1 MDSHLANSL
10 NENVEEI
17 LFSLDKKVF
26 YIHITFQSILC
37 IAIQIFCSI
46 TNENVFSSLLKLF
59 AEIFILSI
67 LVFVL
72 YKIKNHHR
80 VEDIIFSII
89 VIGFDIT
96 SLFIAF
102 TYSKVESNYTRMIYQ
117 IICFGLIT
125 MNIKQKMNKYV
136 FIYLLAI
143 KIIILILIFQN
154 YNFNESKIIIFLDFF
169 MIIYSFAMIFVNRI
183 IKSIFLESLIKLNNK
198 NIFLGKKLQNILNS
212 MKYSVCSIDLKQ
224 NEIYFNSSFYNFI
237 HDNFRNEL
245 FGAKDLFSSESNY
258 SNIYLKLIR
267 NLKSDEKSFL
277 DKFNDKDEIEQ
288 KKCQAFFV
296 KILILNRIFDKF
308 ELKGQST
315 PNTLNLFKFF
325 KEKNTFLAENY
336 LIQKGEYRMDC
347 GFSEKKIEIFWKKSL
362 FNDDQELINLM
373 FNDITELKEHQL
385 NENDIT
391 KMSTPIITQNLEIQ
405 LNSINLY
412 TKKLATKLKSIE
424 SGQNILDI
432 NELHND
438 LYTIEGLENYVTCLI
453 NDLKEHSKDDLDLE
467 IKLELIELRE
477 IIEDVFHILKS
488 LKSSN
493 LNKRNIN
500 LLLNIDENIPKSII
514 SDSYR
519 IKQLL
524 VNLLSNSFKFTNF
537 GYIKLNVKYEKSTS
551 KTSYDEI
558 KFSVEDTGV
567 GVNQELQTKLS
578 EKYEGNSN
586 KSGLSICKK
595 IVRKL
600 GDSIGCVSK
609 NKLTTFNFTLYNFCD
624 PTRLDL
630 TKDNSNYITSTISDE
645 QDNSKNINSTISD
658 ENTNILG
665 KRNHKL
671 EIIKEHHNPKEEE
684 TQRIVSD
691 ILSKNNSSSMI
702 TISQMSDDN

>member
-1 MDSHLANSL
+1 
-10 NENVEEI
+10 
-17 LFSLDKKVF
+17 
-26 YIHITFQSILC
+26 
-37 IAIQIFCSI
+37 
-46 TNENVFSSLLKLF
+46 
-59 AEIFILSI
+59 
-67 LVFVL
+67 
-72 YKIKNHHR
+72 
-80 VEDIIFSII
+80 
-89 VIGFDIT
+89 
-96 SLFIAF
+96 
-102 TYSKVESNYTRMIYQ
+102 
-117 IICFGLIT
+117 
-125 MNIKQKMNKYV
+125 MNN
-136 FIYLLAI
+136 
-143 KIIILILIFQN
+143 
-154 YNFNESKIIIFLDFF
+154 
-169 MIIYSFAMIFVNRI
+169 
-183 IKSIFLESLIKLNNK
+183 
-198 NIFLGKKLQNILNS
+198 
-212 MKYSVCSIDLKQ
+212 
-224 NEIYFNSSFYNFI
+224 
-237 HDNFRNEL
+237 NFRNRVFGTIHL
-245 FGAKDLFSSESNY
+245 FCSESNY
-258 SNIYLKLIR
+258 SNLSNLYLNFMR

-277 DKFNDKDEIEQ
+277 DQFYEKDETEQ
-288 KKCQAFFV
+288 KKCQAFKI

-308 ELKGQST
+308 QLKSQSK
-315 PNTLNLFKFF
+315 PSSLNLFNFF
-325 KEKNTFLAENY
+325 KEKNTFLMENC
-336 LIQKGEYRMDC
+336 IIKKEEYRMDC
-347 GFSEKKIEIFWKKSL
+347 GFSEKIIETTWKKSL
-362 FNDDQELINLM
+362 YNDNQEVLDFL
-373 FNDITELKEHQL
+373 FNDITSLKNPQL
-385 NENDIT
+385 NDNNFS
-391 KMSTPIITQNLEIQ
+391 KKSTAIMTQIIEIP
-405 LNSINLY
+405 LNSINFY
-412 TKKLATKLKSIE
+412 TKKLASKLETIKSD
-424 SGQNILDI
+424 QNILDI
-432 NELHND
+432 DQIHND
-438 LYTIEGLENYVTCLI
+438 IYIIEGLEMYVTCLI
-453 NDLKEHSKDDLDLE
+453 NNLEEQNKPDLDLE

-493 LNKRNIN
+493 LNKKNIN
-500 LLLNIDENIPKSII
+500 LILNIDENIPKSII

-691 ILSKNNSSSMI
+691 ILSKNNSSSII